1 MKSLSRVH
9 LYTHKEPNGR
19 GYIVAER
26 SGLRTLAK
34 ALEKAA
40 SSAVGLEKVTVYS
53 SDGHPYE
60 IMVVTDLSEN
70 EWQDINVPYDRR
82 SNPKLLESVQIYDS
96 LHEELVKEK
105 STD

>member
-1 MKSLSRVH
+1 MKSMSRVH

-26 SGLRTLAK
+26 SGLKALAR

-40 SSAVGLEKVTVYS
+40 ASAVGLEKVTVYS

>member
-19 GYIVAER
+19 AYIVAER
-26 SGLRTLAK
+26 SGLRALAK
-34 ALEKAA
+34 TLDKAA
-40 SSAVGLEKVTVYS
+40 SGAVGLEKIQVYS

-60 IMVVTDLSEN
+60 LMVVTDLSET
-70 EWQDINVPYDRR
+70 EWQEINVPYDRK

-96 LHEELVKEK
+96 LHEELIKEK

>member
-26 SGLRTLAK
+26 SGLKALAK
-34 ALEKAA
+34 ALDKAA
-40 SSAVGLEKVTVYS
+40 SGAVGLEKITVYS

-60 IMVVTDLSEN
+60 LMIVTDLSEN
-70 EWQDINVPYDRR
+70 EWQEINVPYDRK
-82 SNPKLLESVQIYDS
+82 SNPKQLESVQIYDS
-96 LHEELVKEK
+96 LHEEINKEK
-105 STD
+105 STA

>member
-1 MKSLSRVH
+1 MKSISRVH

-26 SGLRTLAK
+26 SGLK
-34 ALEKAA
+34 ALARALDKAA
-40 SSAVGLEKVTVYS
+40 ASAVGLEKITVYS
-53 SDGHPYE
+53 SDGHPYD
-60 IMVVTDLSEN
+60 IMVVTDLSET

-82 SNPKLLESVQIYDS
+82 SNPKLLESVQVYDS
-96 LHEELVKEK
+96 LHEEMIKEK